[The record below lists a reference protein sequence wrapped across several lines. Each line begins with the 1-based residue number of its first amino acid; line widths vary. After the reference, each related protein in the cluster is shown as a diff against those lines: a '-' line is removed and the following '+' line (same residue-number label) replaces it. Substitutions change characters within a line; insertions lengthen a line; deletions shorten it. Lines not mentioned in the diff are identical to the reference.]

1 MKIVLRD
8 DDYYYSALVG
18 VDALVFLRG
27 NVLVLLIGGMIV
39 MFVVDRDDVL
49 AVVVAAVESE
59 CAVDH
64 YFDYPPQTP
73 ASTPSAS
80 AADVKSTN
88 SLTQKLSLTVDVVG
102 IDVRSVVIAVVAV
115 DVGSHGGVVVGVFG
129 GRVVL
134 LIEVVVMLRLRWM

>member
-49 AVVVAAVESE
+49 AAVVAAESE

-80 AADVKSTN
+80 AADVKSTKT
-88 SLTQKLSLTVDVVG
+88 LTQ
-102 IDVRSVVIAVVAV
+102 
-115 DVGSHGGVVVGVFG
+115 
-129 GRVVL
+129 
-134 LIEVVVMLRLRWM
+134 